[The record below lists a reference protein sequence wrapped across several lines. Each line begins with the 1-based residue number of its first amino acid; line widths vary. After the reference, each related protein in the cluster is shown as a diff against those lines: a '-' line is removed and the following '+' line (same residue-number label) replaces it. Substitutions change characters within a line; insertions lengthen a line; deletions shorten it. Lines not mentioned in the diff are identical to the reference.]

1 MSVHGAGQ
9 CPCPAGR
16 IREAATVF
24 WAFFTVG
31 ALAFGGPAAT
41 QGLVYNKAVVQLEW
55 ISERDF
61 LDLMG
66 VVHLLPGPNAVEMA
80 MHIGRARAGGL
91 GFLAG
96 GLAFM
101 LPGSVV
107 AAFLAAAYLRYGDT
121 PSAEAVLYGVK
132 PVVIAVTGWSA
143 WRLARSVGLTLP
155 RVVAMVAALGLY
167 LAGSNETVV
176 LLGLGVIAALV
187 CVAREQ
193 QRTGTDTRN
202 VSAGSLLGLVP
213 AWPERAATAL
223 ADRSGIG
230 VDQIALVFLKAGALM
245 FGGGTV
251 LLAVL
256 RAEVVVNQ
264 GWLTEA
270 ELLEAITIGQVTPGP
285 ILTTATFVGYLL
297 AGPTGATVA
306 TVAALIPSFALMTLA
321 RPLIALLRRSPPT
334 KAFLDGVTMAA
345 VGVVA
350 AVTIELGGD
359 AIVDP
364 LTTVEAVLAMAI
376 MLWRPKLALA
386 LIIAGALVG
395 VATAILG

>member
-1 MSVHGAGQ
+1 MSEHDAG
-9 CPCPAGR
+9 PGGR

-24 WAFFTVG
+24 RVFFTVG

-41 QGLVYNKAVVQLEW
+41 QGLVYSKAVVQLNW

-66 VVHLLPGPNAVEMA
+66 VVNLLPGPNAVEMA
-80 MHIGRARAGGL
+80 MHIGRMRAGRL

-101 LPGSVV
+101 LPGSVI
-107 AAFLAAAYLRYGDT
+107 AAFLAAAYVRYGDT

-132 PVVIAVTGWSA
+132 PVVIAVTAWAA

-155 RVVAMVAALGLY
+155 RVVAMVGALGLY
-167 LAGSNETVV
+167 LAGINETVV

-187 CVAREQ
+187 CVARE
-193 QRTGTDTRN
+193 RRRTDTKN
-202 VSAGSLLGLVP
+202 ASVGTLLGLIP
-213 AWPERAATAL
+213 GWPERATTAV

-230 VDQIALVFLKAGALM
+230 MDQIALVFLKAGALM

-256 RAEVVVNQ
+256 RTEVVVNQ

-297 AGPTGATVA
+297 AGSAGAIVA

-321 RPLIALLRRSPPT
+321 RPLIVLLRRSPPT
-334 KAFLDGVTMAA
+334 KAFLQGVTMAA

-359 AIVDP
+359 ALVDP
-364 LTTVEAVLAMAI
+364 LTIVEAVLAMTVL
-376 MLWRPKLALA
+376 LWRPKLALA
-386 LIIAGALVG
+386 LIFAGALAG
-395 VATAILG
+395 AATAIWG